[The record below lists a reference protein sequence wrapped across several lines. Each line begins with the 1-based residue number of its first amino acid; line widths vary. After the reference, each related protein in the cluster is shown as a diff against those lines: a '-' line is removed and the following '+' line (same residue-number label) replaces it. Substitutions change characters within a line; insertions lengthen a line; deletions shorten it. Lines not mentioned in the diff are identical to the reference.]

1 MRDREVIFGKL
12 AIGRRLLER
21 GDAVDCFHRASAAKP
36 LWAVAVEAG
45 LLSPG
50 QAKTVLDTI
59 ENGELVCRSCQGRF
73 RLADLTAAGSE
84 RCGSCGGQLF
94 LARGRPAPDFDQK
107 AETWRDP
114 SLGAEV
120 AAARDAV
127 PPAVAPP
134 VSPMEDSL
142 PEPVPPKPAA
152 RVIPPTRT
160 SIKDGE
166 PVARVIPETRA
177 SIKEGESTA
186 EHLPEGFEPF
196 TINGIQVLAPI
207 GKGGMGSVFKA
218 KQPMGR
224 VVALKLLEIE
234 DKDQR
239 ARFARESRAIAKLD
253 HPNIVKVFVA
263 GEVKDEGP
271 HQGKPFF
278 AMDYVD
284 GRDLVA
290 WAHERPR
297 SAKDCAL
304 MVATLCDAMDYTHG
318 KAIIH
323 RDLKPQNVLV
333 ARDGDVP
340 KICDFGLAQVKAES
354 AQLTRTGDVMG
365 TPQYMPPEQAIG
377 DRKKIGPPTDVYA
390 LGAILYEL
398 LVGRPPFVSARL
410 HALIAMVVRD
420 KPQPPSKIAPERNT
434 PPALEEAVLKALEK
448 EPTKRFH
455 TAGEMGQA
463 LRAAVYGEES

>member
-21 GDAVDCFHRASAAKP
+21 RDAVSCFHRASAGKP

-50 QAKTVLDTI
+50 QARTVLEMI
-59 ENGELVCRSCQGRF
+59 ETGELVCRTCQGRF

-84 RCGSCGGQLF
+84 RCGSCGGELF
-94 LARGRPAPDFDQK
+94 IARPMSILDQK

-114 SLGAEV
+114 SLAAEV
-120 AAARDAV
+120 ASARDADA
-127 PPAVAPP
+127 PDASPP
-134 VSPMEDSL
+134 VSPMKDSL
-142 PEPVPPKPAA
+142 PSAVAVSKPAPPKPVFDVTATDKME
-152 RVIPPTRT
+152 RVIPQTR
-160 SIKDGE
+160 SSSGDG
-166 PVARVIPETRA
+166 
-177 SIKEGESTA
+177 GSTA
-186 EHLPEGFEPF
+186 EQLPEGFEPF
-196 TINGIQVLAPI
+196 TINGIEVRAPI
-207 GKGGMGSVFKA
+207 GKGGMGSVYRA

-234 DKDQR
+234 DKEQR
-239 ARFARESRAIAKLD
+239 ARFTRESRVIAKLD

-263 GEVKDEGP
+263 GEVKDAGP

-290 WAHERPR
+290 WAHEQPR
-297 SAKDCAL
+297 SPKDCAH
-304 MVATLCDAMDYTHG
+304 MVATLCDAMEYTHG

-323 RDLKPQNVLV
+323 RDLKPQNVLIT
-333 ARDGDVP
+333 RDGDVP
-340 KICDFGLAQVKAES
+340 KICDFGLAQVKAEGN
-354 AQLTRTGDVMG
+354 QLTRTGDVMG

-420 KPQPPSKIAPERNT
+420 TPQPPSKIAPERNI
-434 PPALEEAVLKALEK
+434 PPALEAVVLKALEK
-448 EPTKRFH
+448 DPIKRFH

-463 LRAAVYGEES
+463 LRASVYGEET